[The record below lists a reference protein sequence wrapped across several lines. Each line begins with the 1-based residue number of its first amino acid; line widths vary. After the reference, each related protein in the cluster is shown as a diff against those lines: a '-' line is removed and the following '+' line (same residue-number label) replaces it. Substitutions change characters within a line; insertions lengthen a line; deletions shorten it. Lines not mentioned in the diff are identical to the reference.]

1 MIFKLFVNKMTK
13 VIQKLLVLIMVLF
26 CAFIASQTAVFE
38 KELFAIQLNSVFN
51 DLS

>member
-1 MIFKLFVNKMTK
+1 MIFKPFVNKTIKM
-13 VIQKLLVLIMVLF
+13 IQKLLILIMVLL

>member
-13 VIQKLLVLIMVLF
+13 MIQKLLLIMVLL
-26 CAFIASQTAVFE
+26 CAYIASQTAVFE
-38 KELFAIQLNSVFN
+38 KELFAILLNSVFN